1 MCVCACTAVLP
12 FVAILLCIYC
22 APFFSPFCVCSVL
35 IFFMLVA
42 QINKYAFSGGQDSL
56 EKQRELGANLDV
68 DVSYQWLQF
77 FMFDDVRL
85 AQIRDVCKVGFCCVL
100 VACLCVCVRA
110 CVCAC
115 VRACVCM

>member
-1 MCVCACTAVLP
+1 M
-12 FVAILLCIYC
+12 
-22 APFFSPFCVCSVL
+22 
-35 IFFMLVA
+35 

-85 AQIRDVCKVGFCCVL
+85 AQIRDVCICALIVCCMCFMRFVCLYTRGLFVG
-100 VACLCVCVRA
+100 
-110 CVCAC
+110 
-115 VRACVCM
+115 CM